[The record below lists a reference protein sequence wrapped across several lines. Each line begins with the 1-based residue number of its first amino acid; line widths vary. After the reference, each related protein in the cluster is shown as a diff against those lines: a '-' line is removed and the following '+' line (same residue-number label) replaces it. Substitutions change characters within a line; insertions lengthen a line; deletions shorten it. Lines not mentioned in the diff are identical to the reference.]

1 MRRRAH
7 GSGWGWTL
15 ALGLAL
21 GSLGWQPSVA
31 AAAEEGEPPPASKP
45 APKGKPSP
53 MRVIRLKG
61 DIIEGRVQKPEAFY
75 VLQRTSMSFEGLK
88 LQTRLIP
95 KILDALRK
103 SPF

>member
-1 MRRRAH
+1 MRRLA
-7 GSGWGWTL
+7 GGWGWTL
-15 ALGLAL
+15 ALGVAF
-21 GSLGWQPSVA
+21 GSLGAPLSVG
-31 AAAEEGEPPPASKP
+31 AAEKGRPPAASAPGSKTR
-45 APKGKPSP
+45 PSP
-53 MRVIRLKG
+53 ARVIRLKG